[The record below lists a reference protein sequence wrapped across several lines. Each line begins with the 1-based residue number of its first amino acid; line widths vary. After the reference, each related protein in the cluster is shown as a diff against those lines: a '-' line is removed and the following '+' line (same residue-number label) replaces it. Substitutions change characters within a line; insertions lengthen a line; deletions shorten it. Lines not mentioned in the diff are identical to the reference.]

1 MWWCATYSSRTT
13 PYTATSSYIYA
24 SLVPCN
30 RILHSLSLTSGYAV
44 LQAGQSIESRL
55 EGTVALHTM
64 VPCRA
69 GSALAFTPIGSVAK
83 CVNGSFY
90 PDTVGDYETEARVRW
105 KAMQLPPRM
114 GPASDPVR
122 FEDGFERTQTPSV
135 AKQLIHTDA
144 GVRAWQVVGQ
154 PQCTATSDGSLHLRC
169 AASGSNSTNG
179 VTTTTALPSS
189 FAEPLSL
196 VLSGVHLKTPA
207 ANVAVVLG
215 ELTLLVTTRRA
226 AVVPTATPSKTIVSA
241 ELHDTSCMAH
251 GVTAIMYSNA
261 ANCSVGIQC
270 TTEAKNPPTLWN
282 GHDGVPHGVHCQDSN
297 SPSYDC
303 GAVDSTPSTATV

>member
-1 MWWCATYSSRTT
+1 M
-13 PYTATSSYIYA
+13 
-24 SLVPCN
+24 
-30 RILHSLSLTSGYAV
+30 
-44 LQAGQSIESRL
+44 
-55 EGTVALHTM
+55 ALHTM
-64 VPCRA
+64 VPCRE
-69 GSALAFTPIGSVAK
+69 GSALAFTPIGSAAK

-90 PDTVGDYETEARVRW
+90 PDIVGEYETEASARW

-122 FEDGFERTQTPSV
+122 FEDGFERTQTPTV
-135 AKQLIHTDA
+135 AKQLIDADA
-144 GVRAWQVVGQ
+144 GVRAWQVAGQ
-154 PQCTATSDGSLHLRC
+154 PQCTATSGGSLHLRC
-169 AASGSNSTNG
+169 ATSGFNSTNG

-207 ANVAVVLG
+207 ANVAVELG

-226 AVVPTATPSKTIVSA
+226 AVVPTATPTKTIVFA
-241 ELHDTSCMAH
+241 ELHETSCMAH
-251 GVTAIMYSNA
+251 GVTAVMHSNA

-270 TTEAKNPPTLWN
+270 TTNANSAPALWD
-282 GHDGVPHGVHCQDSN
+282 GQGVPHGVHCRDSN

-303 GAVDSTPSTATV
+303 GEVDCTPSTATFL